1 MLMLTAAAVFSTLLT
16 PTVTNCS
23 EFPLWQTDPLVN
35 ATGLPCACVTEP
47 WEYYLDDVY
56 ISSSACRDAIFSPA
70 LAANPEWVSVAEAGE
85 WWSISSLVAS
95 YYCGTETSPHLWP
108 GQLPDGAVPLNEPAC
123 FEVAKDLMYER
134 PISTCQSVAAG
145 MKVSAD
151 VYGSEWFS
159 ENQAWR
165 HYCSRTRPAWEWS
178 AKDVAT
184 LNFFVAPSMRLTFPK
199 YVHLNFY
206 ANRITGAS
214 REPPQHFPHFLAVT
228 SKH

>member
-1 MLMLTAAAVFSTLLT
+1 
-16 PTVTNCS
+16 
-23 EFPLWQTDPLVN
+23 
-35 ATGLPCACVTEP
+35 
-47 WEYYLDDVY
+47 
-56 ISSSACRDAIFSPA
+56 
-70 LAANPEWVSVAEAGE
+70 
-85 WWSISSLVAS
+85 
-95 YYCGTETSPHLWP
+95 
-108 GQLPDGAVPLNEPAC
+108 
-123 FEVAKDLMYER
+123 MYER